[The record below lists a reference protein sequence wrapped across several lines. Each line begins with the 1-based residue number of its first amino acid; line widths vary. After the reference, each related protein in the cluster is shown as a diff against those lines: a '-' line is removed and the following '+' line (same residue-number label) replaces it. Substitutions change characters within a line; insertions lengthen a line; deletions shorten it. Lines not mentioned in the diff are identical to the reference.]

1 MMIRLAQVA
10 HIQSAPVQNQ
20 ASPNFGVQDFAAELK
35 KVMRGVEVA
44 PRDAVS
50 MWVYRPQDT
59 YAMGFIAYADYMDN
73 CKDNTYRY
81 SVLAPNITNNKYQQ
95 GERQQMS
102 SSLHL
107 SKAVK
112 NAATHLRPLN
122 VSQVMAQVQT
132 KFSVASYA
140 ASSTIETDTRQLIQR
155 IGVSSN
161 HMFIAATNSN
171 MKDKAPP
178 LYKELKHMVDTNYVF
193 LDKEFEADLRSAIVA
208 AENLAETIKS
218 RNSLYEFVEVYQSG
232 DQTRFRGQAEV
243 TTARH
248 LSVLPRRHFGKDF
261 DYLQDELPEHLAG
274 GVAVLSMLDVGT
286 YVPGAGYRAG
296 TNLFYIQSV

>member
-20 ASPNFGVQDFAAELK
+20 SSPNFGVQDFAAELK
-35 KVMRGVEVA
+35 EVMRGVDVA
-44 PRDAVS
+44 PRDPVS

-73 CKDNTYRY
+73 CKGNTYRY

-95 GERQQMS
+95 GERRRMS

-112 NAATHLRPLN
+112 NAATHLRPLS
-122 VSQVMAQVQT
+122 VLQVMAQVQT
-132 KFSVASYA
+132 KFSEASYA
-140 ASSTIETDTRQLIQR
+140 ASSTVETDTHRLIQR

-161 HMFIAATNSN
+161 RMFAAAVNSN
-171 MKDKAPP
+171 MQDKAPP

-193 LDKEFEADLRSAIVA
+193 LDKAFEADLRSAIVA
-208 AENLAETIKS
+208 TENLAESMKS

-232 DQTRFRGQAEV
+232 DQTRFRGQAEIS
-243 TTARH
+243 TARIVH
-248 LSVLPRRHFGKDF
+248 LSGKDF

-274 GVAVLSMLDVGT
+274 GVAVLSMLGVDT